1 METCYHICGEETL
14 GILPKESKR
23 YNSSGAALSELKR
36 ALESKGVDE
45 SMITHGLTHEA
56 LPVVF
61 VPSHDSE
68 YWISKETIQPVYVV
82 MEEDESSLG
91 GRNIHAMF
99 DSEVHAQQYLSELA
113 YNSFE
118 DTLKFGGEPAL
129 TLIDGPNVLSYWIER
144 HEVEIYD

>member
-1 METCYHICGEETL
+1 METYYHICGDETL

-23 YNSSGAALSELKR
+23 YNSSGVALSALKR
-36 ALESKGVDE
+36 SLKSGGIDE

-56 LPVVF
+56 LPVIF

-91 GRNIHAMF
+91 GRDIHAMF
-99 DSEVHAQQYLSELA
+99 DTEEHAKMYLSELA
-113 YNSFE
+113 YNYGTSC
-118 DTLKFGGEPAL
+118 TFGEKPAL
-129 TLIDGPNVLSYWIER
+129 TLVDDNVLSYWIER
-144 HEVEIYD
+144 HEVEIYE

>member
-1 METCYHICGEETL
+1 MEVYYRINGDETL
-14 GILPKESKR
+14 GILPKKPKR

-36 ALESKGVDE
+36 VLESKGIDE
-45 SMITHGLTHEA
+45 SIITHGLTHDA
-56 LPVVF
+56 LPVMF
-61 VPSHDSE
+61 IPSYDSE

-91 GRNIHAMF
+91 GRNIHAIF

-113 YNSFE
+113 YNSGVTF
-118 DTLKFGGEPAL
+118 DRSDSAL
-129 TLIDGPNVLSYWIER
+129 TIVDDNVLSYWIER